1 MSKGPSATKSS
12 KRLDTAE
19 KTVKRCAIYARVSSS
34 ENEGVEISTGPM
46 ELRLGSLDL

>member
-1 MSKGPSATKSS
+1 MSKGPSATKPS

-34 ENEGVEISTGPM
+34 ENEGVPFALYVNQNQE
-46 ELRLGSLDL
+46 D